1 MNGCK
6 ILLITAEVC
15 AIICLIL
22 LQLVPT
28 TCDTDIKVTFTIMFA
43 LAAVGL
49 QSCQQEIKW
58 QI

>member
-1 MNGCK
+1 MNACK
-6 ILLITAEVC
+6 IILITAELS
-15 AIICLIL
+15 AILCLVL

-28 TCDTDIKVTFTIMFA
+28 TCDTDIKAAFTVMFA
-43 LAAVGL
+43 LVAVVL